1 MVINCFNLVKLL
13 LTKSNL
19 TKLIPSDCT
28 QNLIVSNYGENL
40 EIRNNTRIRIR
51 LWRQEYVSEVTVC
64 KCRGAKSLYGH
75 SGLDLVKYEKAIT
88 EFGFYG

>member
-40 EIRNNTRIRIR
+40 ETRNFE
-51 LWRQEYVSEVTVC
+51 RQEYVSEVTVC
-64 KCRGAKSLYGH
+64 KCRGAKSLYDH
-75 SGLDLVKYEKAIT
+75 SGLNLVKYEKAIT